1 MKKICIY
8 LLLLI
13 GFACTQSKDQTEKN
27 KTTENQNK
35 ENKTANDSKEVLDS
49 SLVNLLKTAPVK
61 GAILIYD
68 YQQKRYYSNDFDWA
82 KRGQLPASTFKIP
95 NSLIALEIGTVKNDS
110 TLLKWDGK
118 KRYLKVWEKDM
129 IFRQAFHLSC
139 LPCYQELSRQ
149 AGEEQMHTWVEK
161 LGYGKM
167 VFDSTS
173 FDKFWIRGESRI
185 NAFEQIDFLIR
196 FHEKKLPISARTD
209 KIAKR
214 MMIKEQNDQY
224 VLRAKTGLSNA
235 KKELNGWFVGYVEKG
250 KNLYFFATNLDQ
262 KPGTPDK
269 QFMPLRIDLT
279 MKALKQKG
287 IL

>member
-1 MKKICIY
+1 MKKIYFFI
-8 LLLLI
+8 LLLA
-13 GFACTQSKDQTEKN
+13 GFACSQPKDQSQT
-27 KTTENQNK
+27 K
-35 ENKTANDSKEVLDS
+35 EDSGQTKQSPQLVVDSTLKE
-49 SLVNLLKTAPVK
+49 LVKTAPVK

-95 NSLIALEIGTVKNDS
+95 NSLIALEVGTVKDDS

-118 KRYLKVWEKDM
+118 KRYLKIWEKDM
-129 IFRQAFHLSC
+129 IFRQGFHLSC
-139 LPCYQELSRQ
+139 LPCYQELSRK
-149 AGEEQMHTWVEK
+149 AGEEQMQAWVDK
-161 LGYGKM
+161 LKYGKM

-173 FDKFWIRGESRI
+173 YDRFWVVGDSRI
-185 NAFEQIDFLIR
+185 TPFEQIDFLIR

-214 MMIKEQNDQY
+214 MMVRKQTDQY
-224 VLRAKTGLSNA
+224 VLRAKTGLSNPEG
-235 KKELNGWFVGYVEKG
+235 KLNGWFVGYVEKG
-250 KNLYFFATNLDQ
+250 DKLYFFASNFDP

-269 QFMPLRIDLT
+269 EFLPLRIELT